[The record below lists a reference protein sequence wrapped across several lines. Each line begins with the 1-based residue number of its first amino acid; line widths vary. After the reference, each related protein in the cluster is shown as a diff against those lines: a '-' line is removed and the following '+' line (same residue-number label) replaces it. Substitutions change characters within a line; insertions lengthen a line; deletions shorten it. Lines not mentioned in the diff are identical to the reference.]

1 MATQAKRA
9 IPEGYHT
16 VTPSLT
22 LDNCAQAIEWYK
34 NALGAQEIGRTA
46 GADGKILHADIRIGN
61 SHVMLNDAMMG
72 AKGPLASGSS
82 PVALYVYVEDCDT
95 VFDRAVSAGAKIL
108 PGMGKMQDQFWGDRS
123 GSFTD
128 PHGYKWTIATHKE
141 DPTPAEMK
149 QRQDEWMKKNSP
161 EMVHG

>member
-1 MATQAKRA
+1 MTTKAKRA

-16 VTPSLT
+16 VTPTLT

-34 NALGAQEIGRTA
+34 VALGAEEIGRAA
-46 GADGKILHADIRIGN
+46 GDDGKILHADLRIGN
-61 SHVMLNDAMMG
+61 SHVMMNDPMMG
-72 AKGPLASGSS
+72 AKGPLASGGS
-82 PVALYVYVEDCDT
+82 PVSLWVYVEDCDA
-95 VFDRAVSAGAKIL
+95 VFNRAVSAGAKVL

-141 DPTPAEMK
+141 DVAPDEMRR
-149 QRQDEWMKKNSP
+149 RQDDWVKQQTLQPAHS
-161 EMVHG
+161 